1 MTADPRHHFKQHGL
15 VPRHARKTPLEASR
29 ELLSEA
35 ARAYAHGTCSLEDVE
50 EAARDVERAKT
61 EEGR

>member
-1 MTADPRHHFKQHGL
+1 MSADRYHM
-15 VPRHARKTPLEASR
+15 VPRHASRTPLEAAR

-50 EAARDVERAKT
+50 EAARDVEAARK
-61 EEGR
+61 EMGR